1 MRREGRKRLGIP
13 REKRNFSLSSPGL
26 PTLRNSH
33 VSNSREFRE
42 GWGRG
47 KLVEIVRRI
56 LEEVITMGMAFFVE
70 RGFLKTRKEK
80 LLIKVFRVFPFI
92 AIMLKDRIV
101 NENVD
106 STRRYSKLITNRD
119 NN

>member
-1 MRREGRKRLGIP
+1 M
-13 REKRNFSLSSPGL
+13 
-26 PTLRNSH
+26 
-33 VSNSREFRE
+33 
-42 GWGRG
+42 
-47 KLVEIVRRI
+47 EIVRRI